1 MALFKSLRKKRR
13 IVLNLP
19 VEIEGQRMRCDAN
32 MLEIGGGGM
41 ALENAEHLPIS
52 FPIQVRF
59 TLPPQRNLSLHAV
72 VWWKDGKRTGVR
84 FDPADKNC
92 RAVEEFVEERLAMAA
107 AGEP

>member
-19 VEIEGQRMRCDAN
+19 VEIEGHGMRSEAN

-52 FPIQVRF
+52 FPIQVKF
-59 TLPPQRNLSLHAV
+59 TLPPERNLSLHAV

-92 RAVEEFVEERLAMAA
+92 RAVEEFVEQRLAMAA